1 MKHLKNIILVVATAI
16 ILILMTATIVESS
29 KGTAFVRQHIYTS
42 GWFVVLW
49 GIFAIAAAIYI
60 MLRKSNVGASALLVH
75 ASFLII
81 LLGALTSWL
90 LAESGTLHLRQGETT
105 STMKDA
111 EGGMKVLSLSLL
123 KD

>member
-49 GIFAIAAAIYI
+49 GIFCHCCCHLYHAAQKQRWRQRAAGARIIPDYFARGPNL
-60 MLRKSNVGASALLVH
+60 MAVGRKRHPTPAQRRNNEH
-75 ASFLII
+75 N
-81 LLGALTSWL
+81 
-90 LAESGTLHLRQGETT
+90 ERC
-105 STMKDA
+105 
-111 EGGMKVLSLSLL
+111 
-123 KD
+123 